1 MSQNRCPQCGAPIDT
16 SAQECKYCGEKIK
29 QQQTNQQHYY
39 QSSGN
44 TENMAEPVSQVRSP
58 FQSQPQFQSQV
69 INQQYYERS
78 NSSGID
84 PNWPIKS
91 KIAAGILAILF
102 GGIGIHKFYLGKIGM
117 GILCLLFAWTGIPV
131 FIGVIEGIVYLC
143 SSDENFQRKYHVR
156 II

>member
-1 MSQNRCPQCGAPIDT
+1 MSQKRCPQCGAPIDT

-29 QQQTNQQHYY
+29 QQQTKQQHYY

-44 TENMAEPVSQVRSP
+44 TENMVDSVSQVRSP
-58 FQSQPQFQSQV
+58 FQSQV

-78 NSSGID
+78 YSSGID

-156 II
+156 IM